1 MVEIIC
7 IGGLVGSGKDSV
19 ADAVAETLK
28 FRRIRLTFKDAA
40 QRMGITLMKYQS
52 YIEKDLTIDKEFDK
66 MVIKEAK
73 KADSV
78 LSTWL
83 APWLVKD
90 AALRVWLEASP
101 NTRVERISKRDEM
114 SKAKA
119 LKHVHDRDMHNRG
132 RYMALYGIDV
142 FDHSGFDLI
151 INTEHYT
158 VDQIADIVVA
168 AYRSRKK
175 SPVNWSL

>member
-7 IGGLVGSGKDSV
+7 ISGLVGSGKDSI
-19 ADAVAETLK
+19 ADAVAERLK
-28 FRRIRLTFKDAA
+28 YHRVRLTFKDAA
-40 QRMGITLMKYQS
+40 QRMGVTLMEYHA
-52 YIEKDLTIDKEFDK
+52 YVEKDLTIDKEFDK
-66 MVIKEAK
+66 MQLKEAR

-83 APWLVKD
+83 SGWLVKD

-101 NTRVERISKRDEM
+101 KSRAERISKRDEM

-158 VDQIADIVVA
+158 IDQIADIVVA
-168 AYRSRKK
+168 AYKSRKK
-175 SPVNWSL
+175 SPVTWSL

>member
-7 IGGLVGSGKDSV
+7 ISGLVGSGKDSV
-19 ADAVAETLK
+19 ANAVAEKLK
-28 FRRIRLTFKDAA
+28 FQRVRLSFKDAA
-40 QRMGITLMKYQS
+40 KQMGITLMEYHA
-52 YIEKDLTIDKEFDK
+52 YVEKNLTIDKEFDK
-66 MVIKEAK
+66 MVLKEAR

-83 APWLVKD
+83 GPWMVKD

-101 NTRVERISKRDEM
+101 KARAERISTRDNM

-119 LKHVHDRDMHNRG
+119 QKHIHDRDMHNRG
-132 RYMALYGIDV
+132 RYLALYAVDV
-142 FDHSGFDLI
+142 FDHSSFDLV

-168 AYRSRKK
+168 AYKSRKK